1 MLQSVRKCD
10 ILILYQ
16 RGTQRKV
23 KVLNMELVIDVWN
36 IVHNCQQVVIRSDG
50 LKIFEG
56 LMGDVPMK
64 FIKRQVIWITS
75 VNGVLIID
83 VLGE

>member
-1 MLQSVRKCD
+1 
-10 ILILYQ
+10 
-16 RGTQRKV
+16 
-23 KVLNMELVIDVWN
+23 MELIVDVWN

-64 FIKRQVIWITS
+64 FMKRKVIWITS
-75 VNGVLIID
+75 VDGVLLID